1 MNRTSPSTAG
11 TLRGTSTVIL
21 TIARFVNLSLVALL
35 AGLLVGVFIVERALL
50 EVSASV
56 YTAVQKP
63 KHEVFEP
70 IMPVFNTLVIVSGL
84 LVALLL
90 IRDRKTWEFGLT
102 AIGVVCT
109 IALTTT
115 TLLVNVPINSEIINA
130 WSVKNPPADWA
141 QVRDRWNLFHAI
153 RTVLAVAALLCLLL
167 AAMLPGGIV
176 KSCGLDFPVTRRPSP
191 RFLLLT
197 LRSRTSLPL

>member
-1 MNRTSPSTAG
+1 MNRTSSSTAG
-11 TLRGTSTVIL
+11 TVRGTSPVIH
-21 TIARFVNLSLVALL
+21 TIARFVNLFLVALL

-84 LVALLL
+84 MVLLL
-90 IRDRKTWEFGLT
+90 IRDRRTWEFGLT

-167 AAMLPGGIV
+167 AAMLPI
-176 KSCGLDFPVTRRPSP
+176 SIRR
-191 RFLLLT
+191 
-197 LRSRTSLPL
+197 

>member
-1 MNRTSPSTAG
+1 MV
-11 TLRGTSTVIL
+11 LK
-21 TIARFVNLSLVALL
+21 IARFVNLFLVALL

-70 IMPVFNTLVIVSGL
+70 IMPIFNTLVIVSGL
-84 LVALLL
+84 MVLLL
-90 IRDRKTWEFGLT
+90 IRDRKTWVFALT
-102 AIGVVCT
+102 AIGVLCT

-115 TLLVNVPINSEIINA
+115 TLLVNVPINSEIINT
-130 WSVKNPPADWA
+130 WSVNDPPADWA

-153 RTVLAVAALLCLLL
+153 RTVLAIVALFCLLL
-167 AAMLPGGIV
+167 AAMIPQA
-176 KSCGLDFPVTRRPSP
+176 TQYPSSEGN
-191 RFLLLT
+191 FG
-197 LRSRTSLPL
+197 SGKERT

>member
-1 MNRTSPSTAG
+1 MV
-11 TLRGTSTVIL
+11 LKV
-21 TIARFVNLSLVALL
+21 ARFVNLFLVALL

-84 LVALLL
+84 PVVLLL
-90 IRDRKTWEFGLT
+90 IRDRKTWVFGLT
-102 AIGVVCT
+102 AIGVLCT

-115 TLLVNVPINSEIINA
+115 TLLVNVPINSEIINT
-130 WSVKNPPADWA
+130 WSVDNPPAYWE

-153 RTVLAVAALLCLLL
+153 RTVLAIMALLCLLL
-167 AAMLPGGIV
+167 AELLPQ
-176 KSCGLDFPVTRRPSP
+176 PRRG
-191 RFLLLT
+191 
-197 LRSRTSLPL
+197 SR

>member
-1 MNRTSPSTAG
+1 M
-11 TLRGTSTVIL
+11 L
-21 TIARFVNLSLVALL
+21 TIARFVNLFLVALL

-50 EVSASV
+50 EVDSSV

-84 LVALLL
+84 MVLLL
-90 IRDRKTWEFGLT
+90 IRNRKTWVFGLT
-102 AIGVVCT
+102 AIGVLCT

-115 TLLVNVPINSEIINA
+115 TLLVNVPINSEIINT

-153 RTVLAVAALLCLLL
+153 RTALAVVALLCLLL
-167 AAMLPGGIV
+167 AAMLPQA
-176 KSCGLDFPVTRRPSP
+176 TQHPSSEGNFGSGKE
-191 RFLLLT
+191 RA
-197 LRSRTSLPL
+197 

>member
-11 TLRGTSTVIL
+11 TVRGTSTVIL

-167 AAMLPGGIV
+167 AAMLPASI
-176 KSCGLDFPVTRRPSP
+176 RR
-191 RFLLLT
+191 
-197 LRSRTSLPL
+197 

>member
-1 MNRTSPSTAG
+1 MNPPRLSTAG
-11 TLRGTSTVIL
+11 TARGTSPVIL
-21 TIARFVNLSLVALL
+21 TIARFVNLFLVALL

-50 EVSASV
+50 EVGPSV

-115 TLLVNVPINSEIINA
+115 TLLVNVPSNSEIINT
-130 WSVKNPPADWA
+130 WSVDNSPADWA

-153 RTVLAVAALLCLLL
+153 RTVLAVVALFCLLL
-167 AAMLPGGIV
+167 AAMMPQPQYPLGKGNAGFG
-176 KSCGLDFPVTRRPSP
+176 KE
-191 RFLLLT
+191 
-197 LRSRTSLPL
+197 RT